1 MPQVRCEVKG
11 VFVAMNDETTVP
23 LVLLT
28 YGSRCSLPIFIGL
41 WEAVSINSA
50 KNREVLARPFTHDLF
65 LDLLTKFSITL
76 HSMQIDSIEE
86 GVYYAQLTLST
97 GNHIEHIDCRPSDG
111 IALALRADAPVLVD
125 EDVLVSAGQKT
136 EDLPLMTDLSTFLK
150 K

>member
-1 MPQVRCEVKG
+1 MSQVKCEVKG
-11 VFVAMNDETTVP
+11 VFVATSDETTVP

-28 YGSRCSLPIFIGL
+28 NGSGRNLPIFIGL

-86 GVYYAQLTLST
+86 GIYYAQLILSAD
-97 GNHIEHIDCRPSDG
+97 NHAEHIDCRPSDG
-111 IALALRADAPVLVD
+111 IALALRANVPIFVD
-125 EDVLVSAGQKT
+125 ENVFVSAGQKT
-136 EDLPLMTDLSTFLK
+136 DDLPSMTDLSTFLK

>member
-1 MPQVRCEVKG
+1 MSQVKCEVKG
-11 VFVAMNDETTVP
+11 VFVATSDETTVP

-28 YGSRCSLPIFIGL
+28 NGSGRNLPIFIGL

-86 GVYYAQLTLST
+86 GIYYAQLILSAD
-97 GNHIEHIDCRPSDG
+97 NHAEHIDCRPSDG
-111 IALALRADAPVLVD
+111 IALALRANVPIFVD
-125 EDVLVSAGQKT
+125 ENVLVSAGQKT
-136 EDLPLMTDLSTFLK
+136 DDLPSMTDLSTFLK